1 MKVLTLNVSRSS
13 HPEFVYFAEV
23 RNNGRQVARHA
34 NTRIEVAQ
42 FIQELRDL
50 AKKRGDVTI
59 VVNDE
64 TLGSEFE
71 EYV

>member
-1 MKVLTLNVSRSS
+1 MKTLTLNVIRSS
-13 HPEFVYFAEV
+13 WPGFTYFAEV

-64 TLGSEFE
+64 TLDSEFE